1 MQEQPPHFAMA
12 IETFLRKHIAFS
24 IREIGGAPD
33 FPAVVKRPAYASKAG
48 CLILGIALCFA
59 G

>member
-1 MQEQPPHFAMA
+1 MA